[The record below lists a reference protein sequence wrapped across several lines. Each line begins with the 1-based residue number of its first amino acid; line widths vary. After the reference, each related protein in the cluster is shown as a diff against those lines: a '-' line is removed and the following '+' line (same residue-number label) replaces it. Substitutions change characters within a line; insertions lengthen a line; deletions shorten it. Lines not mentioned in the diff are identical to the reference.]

1 MSCGLCSVL
10 NSLLTPIFLVGCS
23 HVWWFFVLLGWIL
36 GCSTDFFQGNRAA
49 SGKYECHVVTEGDK
63 GPCCPQGRAE
73 GRQCP
78 LEKRASAERS
88 LRLSASS
95 CLSATNFLS
104 PLRKGGGLQRRL
116 CHTACCVHIKLK
128 AEIFSRLVLGWENVP
143 GDPRSPPARRSC

>member
-1 MSCGLCSVL
+1 MQTRFCDREGVSCGLCSVL

-78 LEKRASAERS
+78 LEKELLQKDPFA
-88 LRLSASS
+88 
-95 CLSATNFLS
+95 FLQAHAFLLITFS
-104 PLRKGGGLQRRL
+104 PLCERQADFKGG
-116 CHTACCVHIKLK
+116 CA
-128 AEIFSRLVLGWENVP
+128 A
-143 GDPRSPPARRSC
+143 PPAVCTLS